1 MLLAVHNGL
10 AAVTGAPEFAIDQ
23 EEAEGLAKAAA
34 NVARHYNT
42 PKMAQKT
49 IDWLT
54 LGSTLGAVY
63 GTRIAAYRLRTADQ
77 RREARERE
85 ALRRRGG
92 VKPPGPPTNG
102 VPPFAE
108 SQPLVNPQDLRN
120 APSSMENA
128 PRPLFTYG
136 ENVSRETSSPKEG
149 GPLDPTKAP
158 DTVFVPEGAVSTEY
172 VQ

>member
-1 MLLAVHNGL
+1 MLAVHNGL

-63 GTRIAAYRLRTADQ
+63 GTRIAAYRLRTADA

-85 ALRRRGG
+85 MARRRGG
-92 VKPPGPPTNG
+92 AKPPGP
-102 VPPFAE
+102 
-108 SQPLVNPQDLRN
+108 SQPV
-120 APSSMENA
+120 APASMESA
-128 PRPLFTYG
+128 SRPLFTYG
-136 ENVSRETSSPKEG
+136 ETVSRETTSPSAG
-149 GPLDPTKAP
+149 GPLDPNKAP

>member
-63 GTRIAAYRLRTADQ
+63 GTRIAAYRLRTADA

-85 ALRRRGG
+85 AQRRRGG
-92 VKPPGPPTNG
+92 VKPPGP
-102 VPPFAE
+102 
-108 SQPLVNPQDLRN
+108 SQPA
-120 APSSMENA
+120 APAAMEAA
-128 PRPLFTYG
+128 PAPARPLFTYMS
-136 ENVSRETSSPKEG
+136 ETVSPRQTASQFAVETTSPAGG
-149 GPLDPTKAP
+149 GPLDPNKAP
-158 DTVFVPEGAVSTEY
+158 DTVFVPEGAISGDVSTAY
-172 VQ
+172 AN